1 MRLGLVHRREQLPEK
16 ESSMERVH
24 ALILDDTAASSVE
37 YGLLLAGIALAVLAS
52 IMGVGQAVMN
62 NFYTPALS
70 LIH

>member
-1 MRLGLVHRREQLPEK
+1 MRLNLLGTWQDATKK

-24 ALILDDTAASSVE
+24 ALIMDDTAASSVE
-37 YGLLLAGIALAVLAS
+37 YGLLLAGIALAVIAT

-62 NFYTPALS
+62 NLYAPALN

>member
-1 MRLGLVHRREQLPEK
+1 MKLNLQGNHSAKEK
-16 ESSMERVH
+16 ESSMERVR
-24 ALILDDTAASSVE
+24 AIVLDDTAASSVE

-62 NFYTPALS
+62 NLYAPALN

>member
-1 MRLGLVHRREQLPEK
+1 
-16 ESSMERVH
+16 MERVH

-37 YGLLLAGIALAVLAS
+37 YGLLLAGIALVVLAS

-62 NFYTPALS
+62 NLYAPALN